1 MKRAWIYGRD
11 SMRKES
17 LSSQIEKIRQFA
29 EAQQIAVVGTSSEIC
44 LGHDID
50 REGLN
55 EAVQMVRDG
64 QADTLLVCS
73 LDRIS
78 DDPSEIKEFAGQIG
92 DLDAVTFV
100 KKDDSV
106 AWTEIKKILQGES
119 PTQSD
124 IGMFFGV

>member
-17 LSSQIEKIRQFA
+17 LTSQIEEIKQFA

-44 LGHDID
+44 LGHGID

-78 DDPSEIKEFAGQIG
+78 DDPSEIKEFAGLIG
-92 DLDAVTFV
+92 DPNAVTFV
-100 KKDDSV
+100 KKDDSA
-106 AWTEIKKILQGES
+106 AWAEIKKILQGES
-119 PTQSD
+119 QAQSG
-124 IGMFFGV
+124 IGMVFAP